1 MPKPDE
7 PHAWSA
13 QKTAAFDQLQA
24 NADVALN
31 AMVGVYQATVRQ
43 VGEIQAICDFT
54 TGLVREL
61 GWPVDAAGMLA
72 MAARRLAAVD
82 PS

>member
-24 NADVALN
+24 NADVTLN
-31 AMVGVYQATVRQ
+31 AMASVYQAAVRQ
-43 VGEIQAICDFT
+43 VGEIQAVRDLT
-54 TGLVREL
+54 TGLMREMD
-61 GWPVDAAGMLA
+61 WPADAAGMLA
-72 MAARRLAAVD
+72 MAIRRLAAVD